1 MIALRHTSY
10 RHLDRFIL
18 ATLPFSPVFTYG
30 MTTSSKLDAASIARL
45 SLHDAN
51 DFSIQLAETQHRI
64 ELLQHWD
71 IPAGANVLELG
82 CGQGD
87 CTTVLASAIGE
98 QGSVVAVDPAS
109 LDYGVVYRQI
119 QLPDGL
125 SDEPT
130 CRIPIHPRTSAKPHL
145 ARSTGQA
152 HFLDPTVS
160 AGLPLYPLPQ

>member
-18 ATLPFSPVFTYG
+18 ATLLFSPVFTYG